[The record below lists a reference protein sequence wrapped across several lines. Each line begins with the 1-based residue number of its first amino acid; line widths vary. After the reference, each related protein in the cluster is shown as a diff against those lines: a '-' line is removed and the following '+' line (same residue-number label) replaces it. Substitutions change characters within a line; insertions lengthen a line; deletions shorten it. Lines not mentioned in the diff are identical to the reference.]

1 MLFEE
6 IVFGPIYS
14 RRLGNSLGINLLP
27 TERKF
32 CNYDCVYCECGWN
45 PKGDSPIQ
53 GSLFRKYEDL
63 KKALESKLKTLQAGK
78 EVVDSITFSGNGE
91 PTLHPEFGKII
102 DMVLELRNIYAPFA
116 MVSVLTNATQLHRS
130 EVFEALHK
138 IDNPILKLDAGT
150 AEMRSRI
157 NGGVA
162 ETMDMENLV
171 NNLAQFGGKAIV
183 QTLLL
188 RGEHAGKKIDNTTDE
203 EFELW
208 LKYVERIKP
217 RSVMLY
223 AIDRETPEKHL
234 EKLSKNELEHFADKI
249 RAKGIPT
256 DTFD

>member
-1 MLFEE
+1 MLLEE
-6 IVFGPIYS
+6 VVFGPIYS

-32 CNYDCVYCECGWN
+32 CNYNCVYCECGWN
-45 PKGDSPIQ
+45 PKGDAPDPKTV
-53 GSLFRKYEDL
+53 FRKFDEL
-63 KKALESKLKTLQAGK
+63 KNALESRLKTLQAGK
-78 EVVDSITFSGNGE
+78 ETIDSITFSGNGE

-102 DMVLELRNIYAPFA
+102 DMVLELRNTYAPNA
-116 MVSVLTNATQLHRS
+116 VVSVLTNATQLHRKD
-130 EVFEALHK
+130 VFEALHK

-150 AEMRSRI
+150 NEMRSLI

-162 ETMDMENLV
+162 NAMDIEKLADNLSR
-171 NNLAQFGGKAIV
+171 FGGKAVV

-203 EFELW
+203 EFGLW
-208 LKYVERIKP
+208 LEYVERIKP

-234 EKLSKNELEHFADKI
+234 EKLSKKELEYFADKI

-256 DTFD
+256 DTFE

>member
-1 MLFEE
+1 MLFEKV
-6 IVFGPIYS
+6 VFGPIYS

-27 TERKF
+27 SERKF

-45 PKGDSPIQ
+45 PQ
-53 GSLFRKYEDL
+53 GEAPDPKTVFRKFDEL
-63 KKALESKLKTLQAGK
+63 KNALESRLKTLQDGN
-78 EVVDSITFSGNGE
+78 VVIDSITFSGNGE

-102 DMVLELRNIYAPFA
+102 DMVLELRNIYAPKA
-116 MVSVLTNATQLHRS
+116 VVSVLTNATQLHRK

-150 AEMRSRI
+150 AEMRARI

-162 ETMDMENLV
+162 NTMDMEKLV
-171 NNLAQFGGKAIV
+171 DSLSQFGEKAVV

-188 RGEHAGKKIDNTTDE
+188 RGEHAGKRIDNTTDE
-203 EFELW
+203 EFDLW
-208 LKYVERIKP
+208 LDYVERIKP

-234 EKLSKNELEHFADKI
+234 EKLTKKELEYFANKV
-249 RAKGIPT
+249 RAKGIPVE
-256 DTFD
+256 TFD